1 MDRQK
6 YDIQRIVY
14 NIFLTKHDTIPYT
27 PTGSAS
33 LHICCS
39 VTANVLQRYCIY
51 AAVTLHMCCSATA
64 YVLQRH
70 CKAECSSTAKSMHLL
85 CSGNALSHRL
95 IMKGDVIQLSLSIIN
110 LQRRSFQVFQSKRR
124 TSKKGL
130 QIIDL

>member
-64 YVLQRH
+64 KLNAVVLQ
-70 CKAECSSTAKSMHLL
+70 KACTCFAVAMHYPI
-85 CSGNALSHRL
+85 ALF
-95 IMKGDVIQLSLSIIN
+95 GLSIILASSLCPSVGSLSN
-110 LQRRSFQVFQSKRR
+110 GRLM
-124 TSKKGL
+124 T
-130 QIIDL
+130 QIILHWAEHQTAA

>member
-64 YVLQRH
+64 KLNAVVLQ
-70 CKAECSSTAKSMHLL
+70 KACTCFAVAMHYLIALL
-85 CSGNALSHRL
+85 
-95 IMKGDVIQLSLSIIN
+95 
-110 LQRRSFQVFQSKRR
+110 
-124 TSKKGL
+124 
-130 QIIDL
+130 